1 MQQSRRAPLVGN
13 TTAACVISAVEE
25 TIPDLGCLQVPFR
38 GWFDA
43 NSGDDLDGLGVVPEH
58 GVALGPADEVA
69 GRDPQLQRALEVLR
83 ERLAEA
89 PEPLVPRRGR

>member
-1 MQQSRRAPLVGN
+1 M
-13 TTAACVISAVEE
+13 ISAVEE
-25 TIPDLGCLQVPFR
+25 IIPDLGCLQVPFR

-43 NSGDDLDGLGVVPEH
+43 SSGTDLDGLGVVPEQL
-58 GVALGPADEVA
+58 VALGPADEVA

-89 PEPLVPRRGR
+89 PQPVLPRRER